1 MYGTGISKTGEMVD
15 IGVMYNVIQK
25 SGAWF
30 SYGDMRLGQG
40 RENVK
45 AYFEQN
51 PEFAAEIEEKIR
63 VAMKKGADDEKATAK
78 SAAKAAAAPR
88 SVEAAKARLDVTVD
102 DDDD

>member
-1 MYGTGISKTGEMVD
+1 MRAIILILSNRSKAPE
-15 IGVMYNVIQK
+15 K

-30 SYGDMRLGQG
+30 SYGDLRLGQG

-63 VAMKKGADDEKATAK
+63 QAMKGAEEAK
-78 SAAKAAAAPR
+78 SAPKAAAKPAAGPR

>member
-1 MYGTGISKTGEMVD
+1 
-15 IGVMYNVIQK
+15 MYNIIQK

-30 SYGDMRLGQG
+30 SYGDIRLGQG

-51 PEFAAEIEEKIR
+51 PEFAAEVEAKIR
-63 VAMKKGADDEKATAK
+63 DAMQSGSDEKPASKTTA
-78 SAAKAAAAPR
+78 SKAAAGPR

-102 DDDD
+102 DDD